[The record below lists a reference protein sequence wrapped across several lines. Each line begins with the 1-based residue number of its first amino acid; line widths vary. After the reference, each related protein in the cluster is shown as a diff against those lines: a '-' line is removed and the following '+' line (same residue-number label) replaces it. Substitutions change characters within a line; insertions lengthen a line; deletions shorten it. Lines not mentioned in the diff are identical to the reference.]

1 MCCTV
6 RRFSGTRLEFKSTVS
21 QRNSDA
27 GGCWERLSAR
37 KGDRMDLR
45 AFYQKLRKIEREI
58 ADVHVVVVSHETPDG
73 GRPGQLAEVS
83 RAIAA
88 RLILEG
94 RARLA
99 TSEESAEFRAAAQ
112 QGLEEARQ
120 REMAGK
126 VQVNVISE
134 ADLRALKSSVR
145 AEKR

>member
-1 MCCTV
+1 
-6 RRFSGTRLEFKSTVS
+6 
-21 QRNSDA
+21 
-27 GGCWERLSAR
+27 
-37 KGDRMDLR
+37 MDLR

-83 RAIAA
+83 RGIAA
-88 RLILEG
+88 RLIVEG

-99 TSEESAEFRAAAQ
+99 TIEEAAEFRAAAQ
-112 QGLEEARQ
+112 KALQDAQQRQ
-120 REMAGK
+120 MADK